1 MNFTTNNTG
10 GKTMNTSTI
19 LSRIPKEEENLFP
32 EVVLIDNVSY
42 CNLKCSMCSHKNLKR
57 KQGFMNI
64 NLYKKLIDEIAQK
77 RPQSRIWVTFYGEG
91 LIMKDLDE
99 RIKYA
104 KDKGCKDVVLNS
116 NGTLLNYENSK
127 KLVLSGLDALYV
139 GVDAFTQDIYKDLRV
154 GGNLET
160 TVEGVLSYKK
170 ALDEYGNG
178 NQKLFVQFVV
188 MDSNQQQ
195 LDEFLKFWNG
205 HGINVKVRPK
215 VSWAGK
221 VEANNLQRGLE
232 RLPCFWQMN
241 TISITDIGKIPYCT
255 CDLDCEEPLGD
266 ANENTIEELWNGPLK
281 ELRRLQYK
289 GEWDKLTKTCR
300 ECLDW
305 QSAYSEY
312 HLSGDVQ

>member
-1 MNFTTNNTG
+1 MNVDQ
-10 GKTMNTSTI
+10 I
-19 LSRIPKEEENLFP
+19 LARIPKEETNTFP

-57 KQGFMNI
+57 KQGFMKME
-64 NLYKKLIDEIAQK
+64 LYKKLIDEIALK
-77 RPQSRIWVTFYGEG
+77 RPESRIWVTFYGEG

-127 KLVLSGLDALYV
+127 KIVLSGLDALYV
-139 GVDAFTQDIYKDLRV
+139 GVDALTQDVYKDLRV
-154 GGNLET
+154 GGNIEA
-160 TVEGVLSYKK
+160 TVEGVLSYKR

-188 MDSNQQQ
+188 MDSNQHQ

-205 HGINVKVRPK
+205 HDINVKVRPK

-221 VEANNLQRGLE
+221 VEANNLKKDLD
-232 RLPCFWQMN
+232 RLPCFWIMN
-241 TISITDIGKIPYCT
+241 TISITDIGEIPHCT
-255 CDLDCEEPLGD
+255 CDLDCDVSYGD
-266 ANENTIEELWNGPLK
+266 ANINTIEELWNGPLK
-281 ELRRLQYK
+281 QLRKYQYN
-289 GEWDKLTKTCR
+289 GEWDKLTKTCS

-312 HLSGDVQ
+312 HLSGDVK